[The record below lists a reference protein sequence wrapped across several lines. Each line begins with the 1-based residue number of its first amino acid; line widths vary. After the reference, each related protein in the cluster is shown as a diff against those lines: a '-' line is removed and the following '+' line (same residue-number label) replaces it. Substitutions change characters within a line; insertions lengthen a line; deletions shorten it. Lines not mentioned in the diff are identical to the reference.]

1 MLSVDRRSRIGKLAL
16 KAIAAPLSP
25 TKRER
30 MRSRFHV
37 AAVLL
42 VGSLLLGAC
51 SHHFGAG
58 IADLPA
64 SQGWQPLPIGSWV
77 LNDGLEARS
86 MVFCPRESCTRQGF
100 AAVIAL
106 EGEQARDMEKA
117 LSESPASLG
126 QAFARMAA
134 AKAAER
140 RKAQRRLK
148 RKPDA
153 KPEAR
158 SATDVARIDST
169 DAKGV
174 LVTIRSLDTAG
185 RQAVTAIFYG
195 READR
200 LVLALAVSETAEA
213 ARRVAQA
220 AWRSR

>member
-1 MLSVDRRSRIGKLAL
+1 
-16 KAIAAPLSP
+16 
-25 TKRER
+25 
-30 MRSRFHV
+30 MRSRFHI
-37 AAVLL
+37 AAFALAT
-42 VGSLLLGAC
+42 GLLLGAC
-51 SHHFGAG
+51 SYHFGPG
-58 IADLPA
+58 IAELPA

-86 MVFCPRESCTRQGF
+86 MAFCPRESCTRQGF

-126 QAFARMAA
+126 QAFARLAA

-148 RKPDA
+148 R

-185 RQAVTAIFYG
+185 RQAVTAILYG
-195 READR
+195 RESDR

-213 ARRVAQA
+213 ARRDAEA

>member
-1 MLSVDRRSRIGKLAL
+1 
-16 KAIAAPLSP
+16 
-25 TKRER
+25 

-37 AAVLL
+37 AALIL

-51 SHHFGAG
+51 SNQFGAG
-58 IADLPA
+58 IAELPA

-117 LSESPASLG
+117 LSESPANLG
-126 QAFARMAA
+126 RAFAQLAA

-140 RKAQRRLK
+140 RKAQRKLK
-148 RKPDA
+148 KKPAA

-158 SATDVARIDST
+158 SATDVARIDT
-169 DAKGV
+169 ADAKGV

-185 RQAVTAIFYG
+185 REAVTAILYG
-195 READR
+195 RDADR
-200 LVLALAVSETAEA
+200 LVIALGVSETAEA
-213 ARRVAQA
+213 ARREAQA

>member
-213 ARRVAQA
+213 ARRDAEA

>member
-1 MLSVDRRSRIGKLAL
+1 M
-16 KAIAAPLSP
+16 
-25 TKRER
+25 KRER

-42 VGSLLLGAC
+42 TGGLLLGAC
-51 SHHFGAG
+51 SHHFGPG

-86 MVFCPRESCTRQGF
+86 MVFCPRDTCTRQGF

-106 EGEQARDMEKA
+106 EGEQASDMEKA

-126 QAFARMAA
+126 QAFARLAA

-140 RKAQRRLK
+140 RKAQRKLK
-148 RKPDA
+148 KKPDA

-185 RQAVTAIFYG
+185 RQATTAILYG
-195 READR
+195 RESDR

-213 ARRVAQA
+213 ARRDAEA
-220 AWRSR
+220 AWRDR

>member
-1 MLSVDRRSRIGKLAL
+1 
-16 KAIAAPLSP
+16 
-25 TKRER
+25 

-37 AAVLL
+37 VALL
-42 VGSLLLGAC
+42 LIGSFLLGAC
-51 SHHFGAG
+51 SHHFGPG

-77 LNDGLEARS
+77 LNEGLEARS

-117 LSESPASLG
+117 LSESPGSLG
-126 QAFARMAA
+126 RVFAQLAA

-140 RKAQRRLK
+140 RKAQRK
-148 RKPDA
+148 QKKKPEA

-158 SATDVARIDST
+158 SVTDVARIDSAE
-169 DAKGV
+169 AKGV

-185 RQAVTAIFYG
+185 REAVAAILYG

-200 LVLALAVSETAEA
+200 LVVALGVSETAEA
-213 ARRVAQA
+213 ARRDAEA
-220 AWRSR
+220 AWRSH

>member
-1 MLSVDRRSRIGKLAL
+1 M
-16 KAIAAPLSP
+16 
-25 TKRER
+25 KRER

-37 AAVLL
+37 AALLL
-42 VGSLLLGAC
+42 VGSLVLGAC
-51 SHHFGAG
+51 SHHFGPG

-86 MVFCPRESCTRQGF
+86 MVFCPRDTCSRQGF

-106 EGEQARDMEKA
+106 EGDEARDMEKA

-126 QAFARMAA
+126 QAFARLAA

-153 KPEAR
+153 KPAAR
-158 SATDVARIDST
+158 SATDVVRIDSAE
-169 DAKGV
+169 AKGV

-185 RQAVTAIFYG
+185 RQAVTAILYG
-195 READR
+195 RESDR
-200 LVLALAVSETAEA
+200 LVLALAVSETAEPA
-213 ARRVAQA
+213 CRDAQA

>member
-1 MLSVDRRSRIGKLAL
+1 
-16 KAIAAPLSP
+16 
-25 TKRER
+25 

-37 AAVLL
+37 AALIL
-42 VGSLLLGAC
+42 AGSLLLGAC
-51 SHHFGAG
+51 SNHFGAG

-64 SQGWQPLPIGSWV
+64 SQGWEPLPIGSWV

-86 MVFCPRESCTRQGF
+86 MVFCPRETCTRQGF

-106 EGEQARDMEKA
+106 EGDQARDMEKA

-126 QAFARMAA
+126 QAFARLAA

-140 RKAQRRLK
+140 RKAQRK
-148 RKPDA
+148 QKPEV

-158 SATDVARIDST
+158 SATDVARIDSA

-174 LVTIRSLDTAG
+174 LVTIRSLDKPD
-185 RQAVTAIFYG
+185 RKAVTAILYG

-213 ARRVAQA
+213 ARRDAEA

>member
-1 MLSVDRRSRIGKLAL
+1 MS
-16 KAIAAPLSP
+16 AIATPSSPL
-25 TKRER
+25 KRER

-37 AAVLL
+37 AALAL
-42 VGSLLLGAC
+42 AGSLLLGAC
-51 SHHFGAG
+51 SHHFGPG

-64 SQGWQPLPIGSWV
+64 SEGWQPLPIGSWV

-86 MVFCPRESCTRQGF
+86 LVFCPRDACTRQGF

-106 EGEQARDMEKA
+106 EGEQARDMERA

-126 QAFARMAA
+126 QAFARLAA

-140 RKAQRRLK
+140 RKAQRRQK
-148 RKPDA
+148 KKPEA
-153 KPEAR
+153 KPAAR
-158 SATDVARIDST
+158 SATDVVRIDSA
-169 DAKGV
+169 DARGV
-174 LVTIRSLDTAG
+174 LVTIRSLDKAG
-185 RQAVTAIFYG
+185 RQAVTAILYG

-213 ARRVAQA
+213 ARRDAQA

>member
-1 MLSVDRRSRIGKLAL
+1 
-16 KAIAAPLSP
+16 
-25 TKRER
+25 

-37 AAVLL
+37 AALIL

-51 SHHFGAG
+51 SNQFGAG
-58 IADLPA
+58 IAELPA

-117 LSESPASLG
+117 LSESPAKLG
-126 QAFARMAA
+126 RAFAQLAA

-140 RKAQRRLK
+140 RKAQRKLK
-148 RKPDA
+148 KKPTA

-158 SATDVARIDST
+158 SATDVARIDT
-169 DAKGV
+169 ADAKGV

-185 RQAVTAIFYG
+185 REAVTAILYG
-195 READR
+195 RDADR
-200 LVLALAVSETAEA
+200 LVIALGVSETAEA
-213 ARRVAQA
+213 ARREAQA

>member
-1 MLSVDRRSRIGKLAL
+1 
-16 KAIAAPLSP
+16 
-25 TKRER
+25 

-37 AAVLL
+37 AALL
-42 VGSLLLGAC
+42 LAGSLLLGAC
-51 SHHFGAG
+51 SHHFGPG

-86 MVFCPRESCTRQGF
+86 MVFCPRDTCTRQGF

-106 EGEQARDMEKA
+106 QGEQARGMEKA

-126 QAFARMAA
+126 QAFARLAA

-140 RKAQRRLK
+140 RKAQRKLK
-148 RKPDA
+148 KKPDA

-158 SATDVARIDST
+158 SATDVARIDSSE
-169 DAKGV
+169 AKGV
-174 LVTIRSLDTAG
+174 LVTIRSLDTVG
-185 RQAVTAIFYG
+185 RQAVTAILYG

-213 ARRVAQA
+213 AGRDAEA
-220 AWRSR
+220 AWRGR

>member
-1 MLSVDRRSRIGKLAL
+1 
-16 KAIAAPLSP
+16 
-25 TKRER
+25 

-37 AAVLL
+37 AALIL
-42 VGSLLLGAC
+42 AGSLLLGAC
-51 SHHFGAG
+51 SHHFGPG

-86 MVFCPRESCTRQGF
+86 MVFCPRETCTRQGF

-106 EGEQARDMEKA
+106 EGEQASDMEKA

-126 QAFARMAA
+126 QAFARLAA
-134 AKAAER
+134 AKVAER
-140 RKAQRRLK
+140 RKAQRK
-148 RKPDA
+148 QKKKPDV

-158 SATDVARIDST
+158 SATDVARLDST
-169 DAKGV
+169 EAKGV
-174 LVTIRSLDTAG
+174 LVTIRSLDKAD
-185 RQAVTAIFYG
+185 RQAVTAILYG

-213 ARRVAQA
+213 ARREAQA

>member
-1 MLSVDRRSRIGKLAL
+1 
-16 KAIAAPLSP
+16 
-25 TKRER
+25 

-37 AAVLL
+37 AALAL
-42 VGSLLLGAC
+42 ASSLLLGAC
-51 SHHFGAG
+51 SHHFGPG

-86 MVFCPRESCTRQGF
+86 MVFCPRDSCTRQGF
-100 AAVIAL
+100 AAVVAL
-106 EGEQARDMEKA
+106 EGGRARDMEKA

-126 QAFARMAA
+126 QAFAQLAA

-140 RKAQRRLK
+140 RKAQRNQK
-148 RKPDA
+148 KKPEA
-153 KPEAR
+153 KPEAH
-158 SATDVARIDST
+158 STTDVARIDSAE
-169 DAKGV
+169 AKGV

-185 RQAVTAIFYG
+185 RQAVTAILYG
-195 READR
+195 RESDR

-213 ARRVAQA
+213 ARRDAEA